1 MIEYCKYCGR
11 KITKSDNVCPG
22 CGGRIEEESTSSI
35 NQNDINRPYTSSK
48 KRDFKIALLLMIPAF
63 LFVVFPFLI
72 AFIVGMADLDTE
84 ISSLK
89 EETKE
94 EIEDD
99 EDTIGFNEKFIF
111 DDLVISFGSEYEFV
125 SVENTIT
132 GVNETQAIKIP
143 ITITNIGN
151 KSSKLSPLV
160 YEVYTPFNKTAKN
173 INAYF
178 EDNIDSAQEL
188 KEGESYTKYIYVLY
202 DGDGAYK
209 IKFTNQ
215 NKEIIIKLEISK
227 NKV

>member
-1 MIEYCKYCGR
+1 MKEYCKYCGR
-11 KITKSDNVCPG
+11 KIAKSDNVCPG
-22 CGGRIEEESTSSI
+22 CGGRLEEESTSSI
-35 NQNDINRPYTSSK
+35 NQNNINMPYTSIK
-48 KRDFKIALLLMIPAF
+48 KKDFRIVLLLMIPAF

-72 AFIVGMADLDTE
+72 TLIVGMADLDTE

-89 EETKE
+89 EKVKE
-94 EIEDD
+94 EIEKS
-99 EDTIGFNEKFIF
+99 EDVIGFDEKFVF

-125 SVENTIT
+125 PVENTIT

-188 KEGESYTKYIYVLY
+188 KAGESYTKYIYVLY
-202 DGDGAYK
+202 DGDGGYK
-209 IKFTNQ
+209 IKFNNQ
-215 NKEIIIKLEISK
+215 NKEIITKLEISK

>member
-1 MIEYCKYCGR
+1 MGEGAG
-11 KITKSDNVCPG
+11 VLVL
-22 CGGRIEEESTSSI
+22 EELEHA
-35 NQNDINRPYTSSK
+35 INRGAKIYAEVVGYGASSDAYHITSPAPSGEGGA
-48 KRDFKIALLLMIPAF
+48 RAMINA
-63 LFVVFPFLI
+63 I
-72 AFIVGMADLDTE
+72 KDAN
-84 ISSLK
+84 ISS
-89 EETKE
+89 
-94 EIEDD
+94 
-99 EDTIGFNEKFIF
+99 
-111 DDLVISFGSEYEFV
+111 DDLTYINAHGTSTHLNDLY
-125 SVENTIT
+125 
-132 GVNETQAIKIP
+132 ETQAIKIP